1 VTPTVEDDTAAKG
14 GDEMPVFFVPGMS
27 REEAE
32 KAYENFPR
40 PQYPQVHSTARR
52 SKMDI
57 EALQW
62 LSKRHAR
69 PPDRRRSTQTSEGP
83 AGQ

>member
-1 VTPTVEDDTAAKG
+1 LHYSGPARPRLKAIGRNVTPTVEDDTAAKG

-52 SKMDI
+52 SKMDN
-57 EALQW
+57 ETPHNSVNL
-62 LSKRHAR
+62 
-69 PPDRRRSTQTSEGP
+69 D
-83 AGQ
+83 